1 MGELRKPQLRADVY
15 EEISAAQHK
24 VDKAYWAQ
32 LQPLRV
38 SPGAYSANV
47 RIGEPVPPAQ
57 PIRLGYILG
66 DYARALFNA
75 EAKWYRLG
83 PEWEGWLRN
92 LAERM
97 ETRTIETAWQA
108 NLAGTLTY
116 HATKE
121 EMQKVVHEAL
131 QAHLEE
137 CMQPPKGQTSG
148 APATESKPVAAR
160 RRLTGVVTCPSAPR
174 KLEKYI
180 RDKGMGLTEFAIQAQ
195 TTDRTLLRFRKTGK
209 LRRDLFENVAK
220 AMGTTKEELM
230 KD

>member
-1 MGELRKPQLRADVY
+1 MRDLRKPQLGADVY

-32 LQPLRV
+32 LQLLRV
-38 SPGAYSANV
+38 SPRAYSANA
-47 RIGEPVPPAQ
+47 RIGEPIPPAQ
-57 PIRLGYILG
+57 PIRLGHTLG

-108 NLAGTLTY
+108 NSTGTLTY

-121 EMQKVVHEAL
+121 EMQKAVHEAL

-137 CMQPPKGQTSG
+137 IMQALNGQTSG
-148 APATESKPVAAR
+148 APDIVSEPVAASQ
-160 RRLTGVVTCPSAPR
+160 RLTITVTCPSAAR
-174 KLEKYI
+174 KLEKYL
-180 RDKGMGLTEFAIQAQ
+180 RDKGMGFTEFAIQAQ
-195 TTDRTLLRFRKTGK
+195 TTGRTLLRFRKTGK

-230 KD
+230 KE